1 MKKLLFFIFLCAGLI
16 ACNNKKA
23 TTDSSETQHSDIIP
37 AAKAI
42 MELPPLA
49 EGEVFM
55 KEQNPFGEAVE
66 LQGKHITDADTFIF
80 KLKEPV
86 MLIRDNL
93 LLMKS
98 YNAPFYAFRFPDF
111 THIRTI
117 GKIGK
122 GPDEFLVPQISPSA
136 DTEHV
141 AFLLEGSNGN
151 VYGLR
156 GDLKPVYLHNIYA
169 GQNKGYGV
177 DDFTN
182 IGPNKYL
189 YVYDSK
195 PGRGIFRV
203 EMDGDS
209 ARINEVFNL
218 TLNKKKESPF
228 AYYGSMAVSTQ
239 RNRMVYAYKYF
250 KVVKFMDME
259 GKNVR
264 TLNFQQKGF
273 DDGSLQMTDGL
284 DSNQTHYMQVLPTDD
299 YVYIT
304 YSGRTPYEVAT
315 ENGKLNYYM
324 HIEQYDWN
332 GNPVRKYKLNDFSV
346 SATINNETKQLVL
359 SAYYYDDPFVVYQ
372 LDADDADNAD

>member
-1 MKKLLFFIFLCAGLI
+1 MKKLLFSILLCAGMI

-23 TTDSSETQHSDIIP
+23 TTDNSNTQQSDNIST
-37 AAKAI
+37 AKTI
-42 MELPPLA
+42 RELPPLSV
-49 EGEVFM
+49 GDVYL
-55 KEQNPFGEAVE
+55 KEQNPFGEIVE
-66 LQGKHITDADTFIF
+66 LQGKHITEADTFIF

-86 MLIRDNL
+86 MLIRDSL

-98 YNAPFYAFRFPDF
+98 YHAPFYAFRFPDF

-117 GKIGK
+117 GKTGN

-136 DTEHV
+136 NPEHV
-141 AFLLEGSNGN
+141 AYLLEGLNGN

-156 GDLKPVYLHNIYA
+156 RDLKPVYLHNIYA
-169 GQNKGYGV
+169 GENKGYGV
-177 DDFTN
+177 DEFTN
-182 IGPNKYL
+182 ISPNKYL

-195 PGRGIFRV
+195 PGRGIFQV

-218 TLNKKKESPF
+218 TLNKQMESPF
-228 AYYGSMAVSTQ
+228 AYYGSMAVNTQ

-273 DDGSLQMTDGL
+273 DDGSLHMADGI
-284 DSNQTHYMQVLPTDD
+284 DSNLTHYMQVLPTDD

-304 YSGRTPYEVAT
+304 YSGRTPYEVAA
-315 ENGKLNYYM
+315 ENGKQNFYM
-324 HIEQYDWN
+324 YIEQYDWN
-332 GNPVRKYKLNDFSV
+332 GNPVKKYRINDFSI
-346 SATINNETKQLVL
+346 SATINNDTKQLVL

-372 LDADDADNAD
+372 LDADIF